1 MTTRNAPPRH
11 ASHRG
16 RSTFL
21 RGVLPVL
28 GLAALLA
35 GCEEPVTESQQT
47 GYRGTGMVQINNVD
61 VLALQAVANALPEPQ
76 PPAEPYADEPR
87 ASQAYENVQV
97 LGDLSEGEFLRVM
110 NAITEW
116 VSPEQGC
123 TYCHNENLASDDIYT
138 KVVARRMIQMTRAI
152 NTDWTAHV
160 QQTGVTCY
168 TCHRGNP
175 VPLEVWSE
183 DPGPRTAGGMSAR
196 RNGQNGANPV
206 TGLSSLPYDPFS
218 ALLRNPDDIRVIS
231 KAALPVRGQ
240 QGLGAT
246 IQETEKTYGLMI
258 HMSEALGV
266 NCTFCHNSRSFS
278 AWDQSSPQRSI
289 AWYGIRMVDAVNT
302 DYIDPLKPVFPAT
315 RLGPLGDPKKVNCG
329 TCHNG
334 APKPLLGA
342 SMLESYETSLGAQ
355 AAVTPAAMPA
365 PPASAPATAPAEA
378 VPTAPAAAPAATPEA
393 APAAPSPAA
402 PAPAA
407 PAPAAPAT
415 ETPPAASEPPAAP
428 QPGAN

>member
-1 MTTRNAPPRH
+1 
-11 ASHRG
+11 
-16 RSTFL
+16 
-21 RGVLPVL
+21 
-28 GLAALLA
+28 
-35 GCEEPVTESQQT
+35 
-47 GYRGTGMVQINNVD
+47 MVQINNVD
-61 VLALQAVANALPEPQ
+61 VLALQAVANAVPEAQ

-87 ASQAYENVQV
+87 ASQVYENVQV

-116 VSPEQGC
+116 VSPQEGC
-123 TYCHNENLASDDIYT
+123 LYCHGENLASDDIYT

-175 VPLEVWSE
+175 VPLQVWSE

-206 TGLSSLPYDPFS
+206 SGLSSLPYDPFS

-266 NCTFCHNSRSFS
+266 NCTFCHNSALVLGVGPELAAALDRLVRH
-278 AWDQSSPQRSI
+278 PHGGRRQR
-289 AWYGIRMVDAVNT
+289 
-302 DYIDPLKPVFPAT
+302 
-315 RLGPLGDPKKVNCG
+315 RL
-329 TCHNG
+329 HR
-334 APKPLLGA
+334 
-342 SMLESYETSLGAQ
+342 
-355 AAVTPAAMPA
+355 
-365 PPASAPATAPAEA
+365 PAEA
-378 VPTAPAAAPAATPEA
+378 GVPGDPPRPARRSEEGQLRHLPSGGPEA
-393 APAAPSPAA
+393 AARRLDAAELRDVARR
-402 PAPAA
+402 
-407 PAPAAPAT
+407 T
-415 ETPPAASEPPAAP
+415 GGGH
-428 QPGAN
+428 PGGDAGTAGARHGTC

>member
-1 MTTRNAPPRH
+1 MTTRNASPGNASPRRT
-11 ASHRG
+11 SRLF
-16 RSTFL
+16 RS
-21 RGVLPVL
+21 VLPVL

-61 VLALQAVANALPEPQ
+61 VLALQKVANTLPEPQ
-76 PPAEPYADEPR
+76 PPAEPYPDEPR
-87 ASQAYENVQV
+87 ASQVYENVQV

-123 TYCHNENLASDDIYT
+123 LYCHGENLASDDIYT

-175 VPLEVWSE
+175 VPLQVWSE

-206 TGLSSLPYDPFS
+206 SGLSSLPYDPFS

-231 KAALPVRGQ
+231 KAALPVRGD
-240 QGLGAT
+240 GLGAT
-246 IQETEKTYGLMI
+246 IQETEATYGLMI

-289 AWYGIRMVDAVNT
+289 AWYGIRMVDAVNAE
-302 DYIDPLKPVFPAT
+302 YIDPLKPVFPAT
-315 RLGPLGDPKKVNCG
+315 RLGPLGDPKKVNCA
-329 TCHNG
+329 TCHQE

-342 SMLESYETSLGAQ
+342 SMLQSYETSLGAQ
-355 AAVTPAAMPA
+355 AAVTPAVMPA
-365 PPASAPATAPAEA
+365 PPAAAPAEA
-378 VPTAPAAAPAATPEA
+378 APAAEPAAAPATTPEA
-393 APAAPSPAA
+393 APAA

>member
-1 MTTRNAPPRH
+1 M
-11 ASHRG
+11 
-16 RSTFL
+16 

-28 GLAALLA
+28 GLAAFLA

-61 VLALQAVANALPEPQ
+61 VLALQKVANALPEAQ

-87 ASQAYENVQV
+87 ASQVYENVQV
-97 LGDLSEGEFLRVM
+97 LGNLSEGEFLRIM

-123 TYCHNENLASDDIYT
+123 LYCHGENLASDDIYT
-138 KVVARRMIQMTRAI
+138 KVVARRMIQMTQAI

-160 QQTGVTCY
+160 QQVGVTCY

-183 DPGPRTAGGMSAR
+183 DPGPRVAGGMAAD
-196 RNGQNGANPV
+196 RNGQNGANPAS
-206 TGLSSLPYDPFS
+206 GLSSLPYDPFT
-218 ALLRNPDDIRVIS
+218 ALLRQPDDIRVIS

-240 QGLGAT
+240 QGLGPT
-246 IQETEKTYGLMI
+246 IQETENTYGLMI

-289 AWYGIRMVDAVNT
+289 AWYGIRMVDAINT
-302 DYIDPLKPVFPAT
+302 DYIDPLKPVFPAN
-315 RLGPLGDPKKVNCG
+315 RLGPLGDPLKANCG

-342 SMLESYETSLGAQ
+342 SMLKDYEASLGPQ
-355 AAVTPAAMPA
+355 AAIAPAMMPAATPAP
-365 PPASAPATAPAEA
+365 APAETPA
-378 VPTAPAAAPAATPEA
+378 VEPATAPAAAPEV
-393 APAAPSPAA
+393 
-402 PAPAA
+402 APAA
-407 PAPAAPAT
+407 PAPPAPATEAAPAT
-415 ETPPAASEPPAAP
+415 ETPAATPTPPAASEPPAAP

>member
-1 MTTRNAPPRH
+1 MTTRNAPPRN

-61 VLALQAVANALPEPQ
+61 VLALQKVANALPEAQ
-76 PPAEPYADEPR
+76 PPADPDPTGPR
-87 ASQAYENVQV
+87 ASQVYENVQV

-183 DPGPRTAGGMSAR
+183 DPGPRVAGGMAAD
-196 RNGQNGANPV
+196 RNGQNGANPA
-206 TGLSSLPYDPFS
+206 TGLSSLPYDPFT
-218 ALLRNPDDIRVIS
+218 ALLRNPGDIRVIS
-231 KAALPVRGQ
+231 KAALPVRGG
-240 QGLGAT
+240 GLGAT

-258 HMSEALGV
+258 HMSESLGV

-278 AWDQSSPQRSI
+278 AWDQSAPQRSI
-289 AWYGIRMVDAVNT
+289 AWYGIRMVDAINT
-302 DYIDPLKPVFPAT
+302 DYIDPLKPVFPAN

-342 SMLESYETSLGAQ
+342 SMLKDYEESLGPQ
-355 AAVTPAAMPA
+355 AAVAPAAMPA
-365 PPASAPATAPAEA
+365 ATPAAAPAEA
-378 VPTAPAAAPAATPEA
+378 TPAASPAEAAPAAAPAATPEVA
-393 APAAPSPAA
+393 PAA

-407 PAPAAPAT
+407 PAP

>member
-1 MTTRNAPPRH
+1 MTTNTAPPRRRT
-11 ASHRG
+11 AL
-16 RSTFL
+16 L

-61 VLALQAVANALPEPQ
+61 VLALQAVANAVPEAQ
-76 PPAEPYADEPR
+76 PPAEAYADEPR

-97 LGDLSEGEFLRVM
+97 LGDLSEGEFLRIM
-110 NAITEW
+110 TAITEW
-116 VSPEQGC
+116 VAPDEGC
-123 TYCHNENLASDDIYT
+123 TYCHTENLASDDIYT

-168 TCHRGNP
+168 TCHRGHP
-175 VPLEVWSE
+175 VPLQTWSE
-183 DPGPRTAGGMSAR
+183 NPGPRTAGGMSAH
-196 RNGQNGANPV
+196 RNGQNGANPA

-218 ALLRNPDDIRVIS
+218 ALLRQPDDIRVVS
-231 KAALPVRGQ
+231 KVALPLRGE
-240 QGLGAT
+240 GIGAT

-266 NCTFCHNSRSFS
+266 NCTFCHNSRSFT

-289 AWYGIRMVDAVNT
+289 AWYGIRMVDAINT

-315 RLGPLGDPKKVNCG
+315 RLGPLGDPKKVNCA

-334 APKPLLGA
+334 ASKPLLGA
-342 SMLESYETSLGAQ
+342 SMLQDYEQSLGAQ
-355 AAVTPAAMPA
+355 AAVTPAAMPV
-365 PPASAPATAPAEA
+365 PPATAPADAAPAAE
-378 VPTAPAAAPAATPEA
+378 PAAAPAATPET
-393 APAAPSPAA
+393 APAAPAPAAPAPAA

-415 ETPPAASEPPAAP
+415 ETPPAASEPPAT